1 MATPS
6 ALTTNK
12 IKKNMVLNYNVQE
25 QFDQALYDTVNY
37 PAAGTGSL
45 SFFAN
50 PVGTT
55 VTLIRAGATGSFA
68 KTKRDTNL
76 TTNGMVSGQLYFVD
90 ALSLAYRH
98 EDEGEALNPAD
109 RDKIRMGSWIEFK
122 IGSKLIFEMPTYM
135 IPELN
140 PILAASTTVTATSVV
155 ASVGGGG
162 QASRFKFANAI
173 PIPPNQSFTLTMN
186 FDGTVATTKAVDVA
200 VILHAQQRRPS

>member
-1 MATPS
+1 MAQPITS
-6 ALTTNK
+6 RK
-12 IKKNMVLNYNVQE
+12 IVRNQVLNYNAQE
-25 QFDQALYDTVNY
+25 QFDQALYDTAHY

-45 SFFAN
+45 SFFSN

-55 VTLIRAGATGSFA
+55 VTLIRAGAAGSFA

-90 ALSLAYRH
+90 GLSFALRH
-98 EDEGEALNPAD
+98 EDEGEALNASD
-109 RDKIRMGSWIEFK
+109 RDKIRMGSWLEFK
-122 IGSKLIFEMPTYM
+122 IGSKLIFEMPSYM

-140 PILAASTTVTATSVV
+140 PISAAATSVTATSIL

-162 QASRFKFANAI
+162 HSSRFKFANAI

-186 FDGTVATTKAVDVA
+186 FDGTVTTTKAVDVA